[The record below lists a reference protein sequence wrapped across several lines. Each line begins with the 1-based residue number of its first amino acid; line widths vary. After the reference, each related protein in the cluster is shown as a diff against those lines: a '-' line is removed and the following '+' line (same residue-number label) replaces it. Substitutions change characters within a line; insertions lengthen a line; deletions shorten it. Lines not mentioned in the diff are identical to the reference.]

1 MKIGIGIGD
10 DNIIMNIKITYDW
23 LLEYLETDADP
34 YEMQK
39 FLSLCGPSIET
50 VEKIGEDYVFD
61 IEITS
66 NRIDMASVFGVA
78 QEAQAILP
86 LFGKKAKLKFNPL
99 QTYSFENLKAEP
111 TKTHKLSVQIE
122 DPALV
127 SRFTAIV
134 LDNVL
139 IALSPDVISKRLK
152 LSGIKSINNV
162 VDISNYLMISLGQPV
177 HMFDYDQIKDGV
189 MKVRRSKKGEKLTT
203 LDSKELILPGDDIVI
218 EDGSGRLIDLCG
230 IMGGE
235 NSSIKD
241 DTTRIVFFVQ
251 TYDKKAIRKTSML
264 TGQRTLAATY
274 FEKGLDPERVESTFA
289 YGIELLQ
296 ELTEGVVCSE
306 LTDIYPHKKQ
316 ETHVKAYLKDIQRVI
331 GVPIEEEKV
340 TSILTHLGF
349 IVEKHEDTELAY
361 PDGVYF
367 DVTAP
372 TYRVDDVSI
381 QEDIIEEVARVYG
394 YHNLPNTISPLTYIK
409 QPKHISNLHTVQY
422 RTKYFLKHLGLHE
435 FLNYSM
441 VSGDLL
447 STLDYQISN
456 HLKIANT
463 ISSEIEHMRT
473 SLLPS
478 LIKNMKD
485 NSGRKNHLKLFE
497 FAKIY
502 EPRAGDLP
510 QELHRLG
517 IVVNTDFDDL
527 KGIISALFQELN
539 IGNILVKSGEHK
551 LMSNAASIYRGDDM
565 IGSFGTLHQKYA
577 EKLNL
582 TEQMYIA
589 EIDFESIIQNYQIQ
603 HTFKAPLQYA
613 MVKLDL
619 TVIKKMSYQKMRDI
633 SFENSKLLQNIEYV
647 SSFENKISLRFYFS
661 SETKNI
667 TEKEALLELEQIR
680 TALNS

>member
-1 MKIGIGIGD
+1 
-10 DNIIMNIKITYDW
+10 MNIKITYDW
-23 LLEYLETDADP
+23 LLEYLDTDADP

-50 VEKIGEDYVFD
+50 VEKVGDSAKGGLTDYVFD

-86 LFGKKAKLKFNPL
+86 MFGKKAKLKVNPL
-99 QTYSFENLKAEP
+99 KRYSFESVKAMP
-111 TKTHKLSVQIE
+111 TKSHSLSVQIE

-134 LDNVL
+134 FDQVVL
-139 IALSPDVISKRLK
+139 SQSPEKISKRLQ

-162 VDISNYLMISLGQPV
+162 VDISNYLMLSLGQPV

-189 MKVRRSKKGEKLTT
+189 MKVRRSIKGEKLKT
-203 LDSKELILPGDDIVI
+203 LDSKELTLPGDDIVI
-218 EDGSGRLIDLCG
+218 EDGAGRLIDLCG

-235 NSSIKD
+235 NSSITN

-251 TYDKKAIRKTSML
+251 TYDKKAIRKTSMV

-296 ELTEGVVCSE
+296 ELTQGVVRSE
-306 LTDIYPHKKQ
+306 LIDIYPHKKQ

-331 GVPIEEEKV
+331 GIALEEEKV
-340 TSILTHLGF
+340 TSILTDLGF
-349 IVEKHEDTELAY
+349 TVDRHENNELAY
-361 PDGVYF
+361 PDGVHF
-367 DVTAP
+367 DVTVP
-372 TYRVDDVSI
+372 TFRVDDVAI

-409 QPKHISNLHTVQY
+409 QPKNISNLYTVQY
-422 RTKYFLKHLGLHE
+422 RSKYYLKHLGLHE

-447 STLDYQISN
+447 TSLDFKLSD

-463 ISSEIEHMRT
+463 ISSEIEYMRT

-478 LIKNMKD
+478 LIKNMKE
-485 NSGRKNHLKLFE
+485 NSGRKNQLKLFE
-497 FAKIY
+497 IAKIY
-502 EPRAGDLP
+502 EPRTGDLP
-510 QELHRLG
+510 DELHRLA
-517 IVVNTDFDDL
+517 VAVNTDFNDL
-527 KGIISALFQELN
+527 KGMVTALFHELN
-539 IGNILVKSGEHK
+539 IHNFSIKSGDHH
-551 LMSNAASIYRGDDM
+551 LMANVASIYLGDTM
-565 IGSFGTLHQKYA
+565 IGSFGALHKKYA
-577 EKLNL
+577 DKLNL
-582 TEQMYIA
+582 TEQIYIA
-589 EIDFESIIQNYQIQ
+589 EIDFEPIIQNYQTI
-603 HTFKAPLQYA
+603 HAFKTPLQYA
-613 MVKLDL
+613 VVKLDL
-619 TVIKKMSYQKMRDI
+619 TVIKKISYQKMHELA
-633 SFENSKLLQNIEYV
+633 FANSNLLQNVEYV

-661 SETKNI
+661 SKTKNI